1 MRREVI
7 ALSDGVVGRVK
18 GPGRKEY
25 HVKWEGGQVQVKE
38 ISGLLTVGWQS
49 IGHAS
54 SGGEAMRMAEA
65 YVRDR

>member
-1 MRREVI
+1 M
-7 ALSDGVVGRVK
+7 SDGIVGKVK
-18 GPGRKEY
+18 GSNGKEF

-38 ISGLLTVGWQS
+38 ISGLWTAGWQG

-65 YVRDR
+65 YVYNK